1 MAHPSDA
8 DRAPSG
14 PAAELA
20 VTLERLVAL
29 VRRLPSAVELSLTT
43 VSALMLLEREGPLR
57 LSDLAAREGV
67 TQPGMTQLV
76 TRLERDG
83 YAQRRTDP
91 EDARV
96 VRVGITAAGRRML
109 AQRRAGRATR
119 LRDLMGTLPAEDR
132 DRIAAALPALTR
144 LAEADLAPQPGRPRA
159 LRP

>member
-1 MAHPSDA
+1 MADPSDA
-8 DRAPSG
+8 DRVPSG

-29 VRRLPSAVELSLTT
+29 VRRLPSGVELSLTT
-43 VSALMLLEREGPLR
+43 VSTLITLEREGPLR
-57 LSDLAAREGV
+57 LSDVAAREGV

-83 YAQRRTDP
+83 YAQRRADP
-91 EDARV
+91 DDARV

-109 AQRRAGRATR
+109 AERRATR
-119 LRDLMGTLPAEDR
+119 AIKLRDLMGTLPAADR
-132 DRIAAALPALTR
+132 DRIASALPALAH
-144 LAEADLAPQPGRPRA
+144 LADADLTV